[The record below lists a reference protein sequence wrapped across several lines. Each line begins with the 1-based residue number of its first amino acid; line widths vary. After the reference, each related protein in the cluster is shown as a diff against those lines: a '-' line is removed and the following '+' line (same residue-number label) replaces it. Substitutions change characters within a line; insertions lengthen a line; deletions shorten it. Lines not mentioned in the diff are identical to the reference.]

1 MLMDSGLIAN
11 KNNTIFSLSYYLKC
25 HPNNPGFSLILK
37 CPKDNG
43 VLWEALLKG
52 MEEICRM
59 INGMKDIQTK
69 LDYLDEMEMMMTNII
84 KKWGRECFHR

>member
-1 MLMDSGLIAN
+1 MLMDFGLIAN

-43 VLWEALLKG
+43 VLWEAL
-52 MEEICRM
+52 
-59 INGMKDIQTK
+59 
-69 LDYLDEMEMMMTNII
+69 
-84 KKWGRECFHR
+84 